1 MEDDTRRLLDLLAE
15 ALQKASLLCGK
26 IIGNDDFANE
36 PITRKSPFRIVSEGG
51 KPSPYPDVSFRL
63 LSDIQAEEKMS
74 VYLPFGVGLFGNVPG
89 KTKIAATRGGR
100 VDSNATR

>member
-36 PITRKSPFRIVSEGG
+36 P
-51 KPSPYPDVSFRL
+51 YA
-63 LSDIQAEEKMS
+63 Q
-74 VYLPFGVGLFGNVPG
+74 
-89 KTKIAATRGGR
+89 IAF
-100 VDSNATR
+100 SYCK